1 MSRGRKSSDRHWLA
15 SGSNLR
21 SSEQSGCHHPS
32 PSHPRQIAA
41 TATLCL
47 PSSDT
52 GCWVDSTNLMTA
64 LRLGCPGGPGL
75 TLQKLTGCL
84 APVKHPSLLLFCR
97 RCTESFPRK
106 KQNKTLELCR
116 QRRVAHLRSNEM
128 PAPVCHMLNQ
138 P

>member
-1 MSRGRKSSDRHWLA
+1 MGRGRKSSDRHWLA

-21 SSEQSGCHHPS
+21 TSEQSGCHHPS
-32 PSHPRQIAA
+32 PSHPRQITA

-106 KQNKTLELCR
+106 KKTKRWSCAGSVESHTCAQMKCLLQSATC
-116 QRRVAHLRSNEM
+116 
-128 PAPVCHMLNQ
+128 
-138 P
+138 